1 MKLKLIAIAVSNTFG
16 GIQAPRPMFYSSLV
30 ALALSKARAA

>member
-1 MKLKLIAIAVSNTFG
+1 MNLKLMAIAVSNAFG
-16 GIQAPRPMFYSSLV
+16 GIQAPRPIFYGSMV